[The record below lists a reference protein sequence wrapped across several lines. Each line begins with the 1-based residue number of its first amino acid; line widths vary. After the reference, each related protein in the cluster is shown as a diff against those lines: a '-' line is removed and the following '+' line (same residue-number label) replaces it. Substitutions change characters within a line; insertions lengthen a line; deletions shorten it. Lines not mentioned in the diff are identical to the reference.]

1 MAHFAKLDENNVV
14 VKVIV
19 VHNNHAPT
27 EEAGAIF
34 VNKLFKTDDV
44 WKQTSYNTR
53 NGVHL
58 LGGTPFRM
66 NYAGIGMVY
75 DEARD
80 AFVPPQPYSS
90 WVFNESKCDW
100 DAPIPKPAAGDD
112 PDTALTHRW
121 DEELHQSDNT
131 QGWVVVPR
139 E

>member
-53 NGVHL
+53 NGVHI

-66 NYAGIGMVY
+66 NYAGIGDTY
-75 DEARD
+75 DAARD
-80 AFVPPQPYSS
+80 AFIPHNPYAS
-90 WVFNESKCDW
+90 WTFNESRCDW
-100 DAPIPKPAAGDD
+100 DPPIPKPDAGTDIA
-112 PDTALTHRW
+112 TAPTHVW
-121 DEELHQSDNT
+121 DEALYQSDNT
-131 QGWVVVPR
+131 KGWVEEPR

>member
-14 VKVIV
+14 VQVIA
-19 VHNNHAPT
+19 VHNAHAPN
-27 EEAGAIF
+27 EELGAIYI
-34 VNKLFKTDDV
+34 NKLFKTDDV

-100 DAPIPKPAAGDD
+100 DAPIPKPDAGTDIA
-112 PDTALTHRW
+112 TAPTHIW
-121 DEELHQSDNT
+121 DEDLYQSDNT
-131 QGWVVVPR
+131 KGWVLQPR